1 MRVVAEY
8 GRDDLAKVY
17 VADMRESGADGPGRG
32 RHMVEFVE
40 SLQPPN
46 TREQKWVLIVSS
58 MFGCPVKCKMCDAGG
73 DYSGR
78 MTADEILYQIDHV
91 VRRRYPDGR
100 IPSEKFKVQFARMGE
115 PTLNPAVLEALRRLP
130 EAFDAPGLYASLST
144 VAPSGG
150 GAREFLE
157 ELIGVKDDCYSG
169 GRFQLQFSI
178 HTTDERKRDE
188 LIPIKKL
195 SLKEI
200 AAYSERFADVD
211 AGDKKVTLNF
221 APAEGY
227 PIDVGVIRGLFDPSK
242 AIIKLTPLNPTVRS
256 REESLRSVIDPHM
269 DDPSKGLVDRFRR
282 SGYDVILSIGE
293 LEENRIG
300 SNCGQFIQRAL
311 GAGERPRESYELDRY
326 CVGTGHGGEADRVYP
341 SDSKKRD

>member
-17 VADMRESGADGPGRG
+17 VAQMREEEMDDTNKGK
-32 RHMVEFVE
+32 HLVEFVE

-46 TREQKWVLIVSS
+46 PREKKWVLIVSS

-73 DYSGR
+73 NYSGK
-78 MTADEILYQIDHV
+78 MTAEEIVSQIDFI
-91 VRRRYPDGR
+91 VRRRYPNR
-100 IPSEKFKVQFARMGE
+100 KIPSSKFKVQFARMGE
-115 PTLNPAVLEALRRLP
+115 PTLNPAVLDALRMLP
-130 EAFDAPGLYASLST
+130 EVFDAPGLYASLST

-157 ELIGVKDDCYSG
+157 KLIDVKNDCYPN

-178 HTTDERKRDE
+178 HTTDEAKRDE
-188 LIPIKKL
+188 MIPAKKL
-195 SLKEI
+195 SLEEI
-200 AAYSERFADVD
+200 AAFAERFVD
-211 AGDKKVTLNF
+211 LEAGDKKITLNF

-227 PIDVGVIRGLFDPSK
+227 PIDVGVIRKHFDPAK
-242 AIIKLTPLNPTVRS
+242 FIIKLTPLNPTVRS
-256 REESLRSVIDPHM
+256 KEESLRSVIDPKI
-269 DDPSKGLVDRFRR
+269 DDPSRGLVDKFRK

-300 SNCGQFIQRAL
+300 SNCGQFIQRAID
-311 GAGERPRESYELDRY
+311 AEERPHESYELDRY
-326 CVGTGHGGEADRVYP
+326 CVNGD
-341 SDSKKRD
+341 